1 MKLLIATNNKNK
13 VIEIK
18 SKLDEYNIEILT
30 PSDLNINNFE
40 VEETENTLEGNALLK
55 AKAFFDKAGIT
66 TFSDDT
72 GLFVEALDGRPGVY
86 SARFAGENAS
96 YLDNCQKLLK
106 ELENK
111 ENRNAEFRTIFCYY
125 DGISVEYLE
134 GTCKGKIISE
144 MRGDNGFGYD
154 PIFIPEGFELT
165 FSELDSEVKNKISH
179 RAKATEEFVKFIRN
193 KI

>member
-18 SKLDEYNIEILT
+18 SKLEEYNIEIIT

-40 VEETENTLEGNALLK
+40 IEETENTLEGNALLK
-55 AKAFFDKAGIT
+55 AKAFFDKSGIT

-86 SARFAGENAS
+86 SARYAGENAS
-96 YLDNCQKLLK
+96 NLDNCQKLLN
-106 ELENK
+106 ELEDK

-125 DGISVEYLE
+125 DGSSVVYLE
-134 GTCKGKIISE
+134 GRCKGKIISE

-154 PIFIPEGFELT
+154 PIFIPDGFELT
-165 FSELDSEVKNKISH
+165 FAELDSEVKNNISH